1 MIDSLYNIIPLFLG
15 KKVAQSKFDII
26 FATDIPH
33 KEFICGIDSK
43 TTSSNT
49 TVLPKNWGFN
59 WGFLFALA
67 DVAFAAASNAR
78 NNLSLAIHADILY
91 HQAGMPGT
99 YTARAREIKDGR
111 KIASYQVTIHTGDE
125 ALVASF
131 TGTVYR
137 KGKRVMEEDERI

>member
-1 MIDSLYNIIPLFLG
+1 MIGQLKNYFIEHDRFARELG
-15 KKVAQSKFDII
+15 FRLTELEEGQ
-26 FATDIPH
+26 ATVIAEAAEEH
-33 KEFICGIDSK
+33 LNAAG
-43 TTSSNT
+43 
-49 TVLPKNWGFN
+49 VVHG
-59 WGFLFALA
+59 GFLFALA

-91 HQAGMPGT
+91 HQAGMIGT
-99 YTARAREIKDGR
+99 YTARAREIRDGK

-137 KGKRVMEEDERI
+137 KGTRAVEENEPPLSS

>member
-1 MIDSLYNIIPLFLG
+1 MTDQLKNHFIEYDRFARELG
-15 KKVAQSKFDII
+15 FRLTELEEGQ
-26 FATDIPH
+26 ATVIAEAGEDH
-33 KEFICGIDSK
+33 LNAAG
-43 TTSSNT
+43 
-49 TVLPKNWGFN
+49 VVHG
-59 WGFLFALA
+59 GFLFALA

-99 YTARAREIKDGR
+99 YIARAREIKDGR

-125 ALVASF
+125 ELVASF

-137 KGKRVMEEDERI
+137 KGTRVVEER